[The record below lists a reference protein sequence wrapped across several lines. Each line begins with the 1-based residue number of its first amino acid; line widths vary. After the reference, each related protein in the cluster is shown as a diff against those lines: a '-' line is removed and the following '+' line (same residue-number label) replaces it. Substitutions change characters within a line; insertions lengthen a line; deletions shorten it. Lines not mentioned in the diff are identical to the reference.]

1 MKRARV
7 APRVCVGLA
16 SLAAL
21 AGCGDGSP
29 VQETRVVPPPESL
42 AAHCREAIGEARVEE
57 VAPGV
62 FVAIGYDLANT
73 ILVATP
79 AGNVVIDAMMSPQRA
94 AAARAAL
101 LAKAPGPTRALIYT
115 HSHIDHVGGAS
126 VWIEAGTEVWA
137 TEAFMPRFLD
147 QYGVFQRAEAARG
160 ARQFARAIPAASLP
174 CSAIGARPDF
184 EAEVG
189 RGARAPTR
197 TFSGEA
203 SFEVGGVRFELVEAH
218 GETDDQ
224 LFVWLPERRV
234 LMPGDNVYRAFPNLY
249 TIRGTRRR
257 PVDRWVASLDAMR
270 RRRPA
275 VLVPSHTAPV
285 IGEAEIEGVLRDYRD
300 AIAYLHAAVVRAAN
314 AGEDVGAMA
323 ARVGLPAHL
332 ASSPWLAELYG
343 QVDWSARAIYG
354 GELGWFDGDAEE
366 LYVHSP
372 AEVARR
378 EVAMMGGAAAVRAAA
393 EAARASDPR
402 WAAHLLRKLLDAG
415 ALDEAGRAEATRA
428 LAEALRG
435 IAAGVA
441 NTNGRGYLLQRA
453 FELEAGEPERFRPVV
468 DDALLAAIP
477 VEVFFAAM
485 AARLRLEEAGEVHE
499 ALAIELRE
507 GGEEAEA
514 RRVWITV
521 RRGVVEVAHGEALP
535 GTPAPVAVVKTDAMT
550 WKRLALQVES
560 PAGAI
565 AGGRLE
571 IEGSAL
577 AVKGFLDRFDRG
589 I

>member
-1 MKRARV
+1 MNRPRPA
-7 APRVCVGLA
+7 APVCFGLA
-16 SLAAL
+16 SLVAL
-21 AGCGDGSP
+21 ASCGGGAP

-42 AAHCREAIGEARVEE
+42 AAHCEEAIGAPRVEE

-62 FVAIGYDLANT
+62 FVAIGFDVANT

-94 AAARAAL
+94 AAAKAAL
-101 LAKAPGPTRALIYT
+101 LARAPGPTRALVFT

-126 VWIEAGTEVWA
+126 VWIEEGTEVWA
-137 TEAFMPRFLD
+137 TDAFMPRFLD
-147 QYGVFQRAEAARG
+147 QYGVFQRAEATRG
-160 ARQFARAIPAASLP
+160 ARQFGRSIPVESLP
-174 CSAIGARPDF
+174 CAAIGARPDF

-203 SFEVGGVRFELVEAH
+203 SLEVGGVRFELVEAH

-224 LFVWLPERRV
+224 LFVWLPAQRV

-257 PVDRWVASLDAMR
+257 PVERWVASLDAMR

-275 VLVPSHTAPV
+275 ALVPSHTAPV
-285 IGEAEIEGVLRDYRD
+285 VGEAEIEGVLRDYRD

-314 AGEDVGAMA
+314 AGEDVEAMA

-332 ASSPWLAELYG
+332 AGSPWLRELYG

-354 GELGWFDGDAEE
+354 GELGWFDGDADE
-366 LYVHSP
+366 LYVHAP
-372 AEVARR
+372 AEAARR

-393 EAARASDPR
+393 DAALASDPR
-402 WAAHLLRKLLDAG
+402 WAAHLLRKLLDG
-415 ALDEAGRAEATRA
+415 GELDEAGRAEATRA

-435 IAAGVA
+435 VAAGVA

-453 FELEAGEPERFRPVV
+453 FELEAGEPERIRPVV
-468 DDALLAAIP
+468 DDALLEAIP

-485 AARLRLEEAGEVHE
+485 STRLRLEGAAEVHE

-507 GGEEAEA
+507 GEGEAA

-535 GTPAPVAVVKTDAMT
+535 GTPTPLAVVKTDAMT
-550 WKRLALQVES
+550 WKKLALQVES

-577 AVKGFLDRFDRG
+577 AVKGFLDRFERG
-589 I
+589 V